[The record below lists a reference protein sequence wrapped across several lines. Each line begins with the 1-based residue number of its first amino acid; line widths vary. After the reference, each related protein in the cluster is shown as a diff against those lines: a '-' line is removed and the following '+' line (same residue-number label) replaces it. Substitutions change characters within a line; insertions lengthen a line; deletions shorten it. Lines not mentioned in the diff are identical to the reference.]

1 MKRHRITL
9 VELLIVIMRKLC
21 RLPFVSA
28 PRKKEAARCRR
39 QVTGCASSL
48 RSSYLSRRGALL
60 PRLLVVS
67 SVAALRK
74 REGFGGEK
82 AAICAASLPVPSNLN
97 ISLILRK
104 LSRLG
109 QCSASGKSEQKRE
122 VVFPQKSG
130 KTTSR
135 YCGSSFPASRPLL
148 RQSTVPYPAPAPCR
162 TQGGR
167 GAADTPPAYRRLR
180 PATAEF
186 TLIELLIVIAIIA
199 ILAAMLLPAL
209 NKARDKA
216 RQIRCVSNMRQGASA
231 MVMYMNDNKEAIGLS
246 ADGKGVDNWRRVANL
261 LYKRMDGSAGG
272 YLSGGDVLVCPS
284 WNPWGK
290 YVSEFM
296 TYATVYRDKF
306 YDTGVVENGR
316 GPNGNVYT
324 MRSRRVRSSSRQ
336 IILIEG
342 VEFRPGA
349 EGEAVQT
356 ATLNTYPLTNGGLI
370 RAVQA
375 RHSMS
380 LNAAMLDGHVKSMN
394 PTECRIFQNI
404 PGHYAMLEYYLA
416 DLTKITVP

>member
-1 MKRHRITL
+1 MKRHRIAL
-9 VELLIVIMRKLC
+9 VELLIVILRKLC
-21 RLPFVSA
+21 RLFFVSA
-28 PRKKEAARCRR
+28 PF
-39 QVTGCASSL
+39 
-48 RSSYLSRRGALL
+48 
-60 PRLLVVS
+60 PRLL
-67 SVAALRK
+67 APALHRG
-74 REGFGGEK
+74 EGFGGEK
-82 AAICAASLPVPSNLN
+82 AAINAASFPVPSNLS
-97 ISLILRK
+97 ISPVFGR
-104 LSRLG
+104 LSRLR
-109 QCSASGKSEQKRE
+109 QCSASGKS
-122 VVFPQKSG
+122 
-130 KTTSR
+130 TSR
-135 YCGSSFPASRPLL
+135 YCGSSSHRGPIASLHCSAL
-148 RQSTVPYPAPAPCR
+148 Y
-162 TQGGR
+162 
-167 GAADTPPAYRRLR
+167 AA
-180 PATAEF
+180 PATAKF
-186 TLIELLIVIAIIA
+186 TLIELLIVIAMIA

-216 RQIRCVSNMRQGASA
+216 RQIRCVSNMRQSVSA

-272 YLSGGDVLVCPS
+272 YLAGGDVLVCPS
-284 WNPWGK
+284 WKPWGK

-356 ATLNTYPLTNGGLI
+356 ATLNTYPLSTGGLI
-370 RAVQA
+370 RAVQV

-380 LNAAMLDGHVKSMN
+380 LNAAMLDGHVQSMN

-404 PGHYAMLEYYLA
+404 PGHYAMLDYYLA
-416 DLTKITVP
+416 DLTKITIP